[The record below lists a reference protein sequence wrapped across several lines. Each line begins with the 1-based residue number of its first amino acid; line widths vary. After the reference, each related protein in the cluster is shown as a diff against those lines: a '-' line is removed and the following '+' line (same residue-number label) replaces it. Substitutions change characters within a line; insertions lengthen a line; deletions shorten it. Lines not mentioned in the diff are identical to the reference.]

1 MDFKIINEVYN
12 PLMKRKEI
20 KAEII
25 HHTAGTPDRFSIR
38 KELASKLNEELE
50 KIYIIKMVTKTGTNK
65 TICDIE
71 VYNEKEAAKLI
82 VPKYILIRNLL
93 PEERKKA
100 LEEKEKKKKAKI
112 EESKKK

>member
-1 MDFKIINEVYN
+1 MEFKIINEVYN

-20 KAEII
+20 KAEIL
-25 HHTAGTPDRFSIR
+25 HQAAGTPDRFSIR
-38 KELASKLNEELE
+38 KELASKFNEDLE
-50 KIYIIKMVTKTGTNK
+50 KLYIVKMVTKTGTNK

-71 VYNEKEAAKLI
+71 VYNEKEAAELI
-82 VPKYILIRNLL
+82 VPKYIFIRNLP

-100 LEEKEKKKKAKI
+100 LEEKEKKKKTKI